1 MMRGLGFRARI
12 LLAFFALLAGAL
24 LATLGIVSLAADRSV
39 HDQLAQRLELSERV
53 WNELLQAN
61 AERLV
66 ESVSLLAKDFAFRE
80 AVATSD
86 DPTAQS
92 ALLNHGLRIHADV
105 ALLLQPDGSVRSSA
119 EAHDAKRTEAA
130 LAPVL
135 RMAEMGGTATD
146 VVLLDGEAFLVAV
159 VPVLAPRRIAWVVM
173 GVRYG
178 EAFAKQY
185 KAIIGLDVTLLEPD
199 KEHFNIGAST
209 LSLPQK
215 QALASTPVT
224 NATQLNLASGNFA
237 IRVFNAAE
245 TANGAIRVMLLAD
258 IDQAMGPNRVL
269 KRNIMLLTAI
279 AAALALLLAALVG
292 RGISRPVSLLAA
304 AATRIGH
311 GDYAEPLPVHGRDEL
326 AELATAFNSMQA
338 GIAQREARIHYQASH
353 DALTGLPNRSTALQH
368 LDAAIARSTSADG
381 SCCVLMLD
389 LDRFKEINDT
399 LGHAFGDEVLHDVA
413 ARLQDDVRAD
423 DLLARLGGDEF
434 LVILEGAGAQT
445 GAERALALVSLIARP
460 FELGEAQVSLDVSI
474 GVAAF
479 PEHGSEAASLLRR
492 ADIAMYEAKSLQS
505 HVAIYQSGRDEH
517 HLRQLS
523 LMGDLKLAQERDQL
537 SVAFQPKIDLRS
549 GKVAHV
555 EALLRWTHPQ
565 FGKVGP
571 DEFIPLAE
579 RSGVISGLTRYVI
592 IEALRVTGPWM
603 RRQLI
608 EAVAI
613 NLSPLDLLDREL
625 PAFVR
630 EQLESHAVSG
640 RSLVFEITES
650 TAMRDLGASLA
661 TMHALR
667 ACGVRLSIDDFG
679 TGHSSLAQLR
689 SLPVDEIKIDKSF
702 ITQLG
707 GDNDASVIV
716 RSAIEI
722 GHNMGLSV
730 IAEGVE
736 DERSLAILKSL
747 NCDMVQGYFF
757 SPPLAPVDFPVW
769 HAQYT
774 RDHEA
779 QA

>member
-1 MMRGLGFRARI
+1 MQGLGFRSRI
-12 LLAFFALLAGAL
+12 LLAFIALLAGAL

-39 HDQLAQRLELSERV
+39 HDQLAQRLALSERV

-61 AERLV
+61 ADRLV

-80 AVATSD
+80 AVATGD

-105 ALLLQPDGSVRSSA
+105 ALLLQPDGTLRSSVR
-119 EAHDAKRTEAA
+119 AHDATRTEAA
-130 LAPVL
+130 LAPML
-135 RMAEMGGTATD
+135 RMAELGGNSTD
-146 VVLLDGEAFLVAV
+146 VVLLDGEAYLVAV

-178 EAFAKQY
+178 EAFAKEY
-185 KAIIGLDVTLLEPD
+185 KAIVGLDVTLLEPG
-199 KEHFNIGAST
+199 KNHYNIRAST
-209 LSLPQK
+209 LPLDQK
-215 QALASTPVT
+215 EALENAPVT
-224 NATQLNLASGNFA
+224 NATQLRLADGNFA

-292 RGISRPVSLLAA
+292 RGISRPVSLLAE
-304 AATRIGH
+304 AATRVGR

-326 AELATAFNSMQA
+326 AELAKAFNSMQA
-338 GIAQREARIHYQASH
+338 GIAQRESRIHYQASH
-353 DALTGLPNRSTALQH
+353 DALTGLPNRSTALEH
-368 LDAAIARSTSADG
+368 LDAAIARSTESNGA
-381 SCCVLMLD
+381 CCVLMLD

-413 ARLQDDVRAD
+413 VRLQEDVRAG

-445 GAERALALVSLIARP
+445 GADRALALVSLIARP

-479 PEHGSEAASLLRR
+479 PEHAREAASLLRR
-492 ADIAMYEAKSLQS
+492 ADIAMYEAKSLHS
-505 HVAIYQSGRDEH
+505 RVSVYQSGRDEH

-523 LMGDLKLAQERDQL
+523 LMGELKLAQERDQL

-555 EALLRWTHPQ
+555 EALLRWTHPE

-579 RSGVISGLTRYVI
+579 RSGVISALTRYVI
-592 IEALRVTGPWM
+592 NEALRVTGPWM
-603 RRQLI
+603 RDELI
-608 EAVAI
+608 DAVAI
-613 NLSPLDLLDREL
+613 NLSPIDLLDREL

-630 EQLESHAVSG
+630 ERLASHAVTG

-650 TAMRDLGASLA
+650 TAMRDLGASLE

-667 ACGVRLSIDDFG
+667 DCGVRLSIDDFG

-702 ITQLG
+702 ITLLG
-707 GDNDASVIV
+707 GDSDDSVIV

-736 DERSLAILKSL
+736 DERSLAMLKSF
-747 NCDMVQGYFF
+747 NCDMVQGYLF
-757 SPPLAPVDFPVW
+757 SPPLAPVDFPGW

-779 QA
+779 ST